1 MNFSAD
7 QDPLTRQNSNPIFSF
22 NEEKWV
28 TRVRGFRRISIVILL
43 FLLYIPK
50 PYAQASGFSIATDL
64 GLQRSFKKEQQ
75 YFAGG
80 HTTHVLFHF
89 TPRGAIYAWIGYFTV
104 GKFRND
110 LVATAKSPA
119 TIPQQVDYRNN
130 AAMRFKH
137 FSIGWKH
144 YLKGRFDA
152 NDGWNLYT
160 YGGFGL
166 LLGRVINTHSV
177 SIDTSSYDAPVLAG
191 KANFKR
197 LTLDCG
203 LGYEIPIGAM
213 VYFYS
218 DGRLW
223 IPTTDYPSKHIFV
236 NDNAPVVAM
245 INFGLR
251 ILF

>member
-1 MNFSAD
+1 LKKSFFIFAFIILFT
-7 QDPLTRQNSNPIFSF
+7 LTSWP
-22 NEEKWV
+22 
-28 TRVRGFRRISIVILL
+28 
-43 FLLYIPK
+43 
-50 PYAQASGFSIATDL
+50 QASGFSIATDL
-64 GLQRSFKKEQQ
+64 GLQRSFKKEQR

-89 TPRGAIYAWIGYFTV
+89 TPRGAVYAWIAYYTV
-104 GKFRND
+104 GKFANN
-110 LVATAKSPA
+110 LVADAKSPA
-119 TIPQQVDYRNN
+119 TIPQQVSYRND

-137 FSIGWKH
+137 FSLGWKH

-152 NDGWNLYT
+152 IEGWNIYA

-166 LLGRVINTHSV
+166 LLGRVVNTHSIP
-177 SIDTSSYDAPVLAG
+177 IDTSNYDAPVLPG

-203 LGYEIPIGAM
+203 LGYETPIGGM
-213 VYFYS
+213 VYFYT

-223 IPTTDYPSKHIFV
+223 LPTTDYPSKHIFV

-245 INFGLR
+245 LNFGIR